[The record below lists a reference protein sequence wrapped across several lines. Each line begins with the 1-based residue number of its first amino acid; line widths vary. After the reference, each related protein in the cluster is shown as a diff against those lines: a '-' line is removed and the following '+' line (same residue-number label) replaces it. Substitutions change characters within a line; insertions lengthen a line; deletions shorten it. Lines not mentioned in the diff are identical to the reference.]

1 MKSEKIFV
9 YDKSKANSIALLV
22 LTFFLFAFAA
32 LAYYFTSIGN
42 TEFGDIIAVMCILF
56 GIISGYFGVK
66 YYFEETQI
74 WVKGTSLV
82 VKDRFAKT
90 VEDRYPEE
98 AIESLNLRKEI
109 QEMVNNYL
117 LISFTTKTK
126 PWSLS
131 LKPKDSAFG
140 QRILLYRGNRKRV
153 KELTE
158 SIVSHFKWPLVDD
171 TSEPS
176 IE

>member
-9 YDKSKANSIALLV
+9 YDKSTANSISLLL

-32 LAYYFTSIGN
+32 LAYYFTAIGDTN
-42 TEFGDIIAVMCILF
+42 FGDIIAIICIIL
-56 GIISGYFGVK
+56 GLVSGYFGVK
-66 YYFEETQI
+66 YFFKETQI
-74 WVKGTSLV
+74 WVEGSFLV
-82 VKDRFAKT
+82 IKDRFGNSA
-90 VEDRYPEE
+90 EDRYPEE

-109 QEMVNNYL
+109 QEMVNSYL
-117 LISFTTKTK
+117 LISFTTKIK

-131 LKPKDSAFG
+131 LKPKDTAFG
-140 QRILLYRGNRKRV
+140 QRILLYRGHKDKV

-158 SIVSHFKWPLVDD
+158 SILSHFKWPLVED